1 MKLRV
6 RLFVFF
12 TLLVFSL
19 SGISNSIQAQSNAT
33 ISGRVTDRSGAAIAG
48 AQMFVTNISNN
59 KIAKQ
64 LESGPD
70 GSYSVELSPGEY
82 KIRIEHAQMAAS
94 EKEFALAAAE
104 HRMWD
109 ARLELA
115 PLASTVVVSA
125 QAEPAPAN
133 TVASPVTVLTRQDID
148 ERQEIW
154 LAPLLTSTAGVNLA
168 RLGPLGGITSLFLDG
183 GNSNFAKVLV
193 DGAPVNQPGGDMD
206 FSNLDLSNVDKIEI
220 VHGASSALFG
230 SDAMTGV
237 VQIFTHR
244 GTAAT
249 PEFMVIGEGGSFST
263 RRGAAQL
270 SGLANRFD
278 Y

>member
-12 TLLVFSL
+12 TLLGFSL
-19 SGISNSIQAQSNAT
+19 LLISNSIHAQSNAT
-33 ISGRVTDRSGAAIAG
+33 IFGRVTDRSGAVVAD
-48 AQMFVTNISNN
+48 AQIVVVSVSNN
-59 KIAKQ
+59 KVAKQ
-64 LESGPD
+64 LKSGAD

-82 KIRIEHAQMAAS
+82 KIRIEHAPMASS
-94 EKEFALAAAE
+94 EQDFTLGAGE
-104 HRMWD
+104 HRTWD

-133 TVASPVTVLTRQDID
+133 TVASPVTVLTR
-148 ERQEIW
+148 
-154 LAPLLTSTAGVNLA
+154 AVGANLS
-168 RLGPLGGITSLFLDG
+168 RLGPLGGLTSLFLDG
-183 GNSNFAKVLV
+183 GNSNFTKVLV
-193 DGAPVNQPGGDMD
+193 DGTPVNQPGGDMD

-244 GTAAT
+244 GDTST
-249 PEFMVIGEGGSFST
+249 P
-263 RRGAAQL
+263 
-270 SGLANRFD
+270 
-278 Y
+278 

>member
-6 RLFVFF
+6 RLFLFVFC
-12 TLLVFSL
+12 FSL
-19 SGISNSIQAQSNAT
+19 PLISNSIHAQSNAT
-33 ISGRVTDRSGAAIAG
+33 ISGRVMDRSGAGVAD
-48 AQMFVTNISNN
+48 AQIVVENISKNISNN
-59 KIAKQ
+59 TLHNTIAKQ
-64 LESGPD
+64 LKSGAD
-70 GSYSVELSPGEY
+70 GSYSVELPPGKY
-82 KIRIEHAQMAAS
+82 RIRIEHAQMAAS
-94 EKEFALAAAE
+94 EREFTLAAGE
-104 HRMWD
+104 HRTWD

-133 TVASPVTVLTRQDID
+133 TLASPVTVLTRKDIN
-148 ERQEIW
+148 EHQEIW
-154 LAPLLTSTAGVNLA
+154 LAPLLTSTAGANLS

-183 GNSNFAKVLV
+183 GNSNFTKVLV
-193 DGAPVNQPGGDMD
+193 DGTPVNQPGGDMD

-244 GTAAT
+244 G
-249 PEFMVIGEGGSFST
+249 
-263 RRGAAQL
+263 
-270 SGLANRFD
+270 
-278 Y
+278 

>member
-12 TLLVFSL
+12 VLSVFLLP
-19 SGISNSIQAQSNAT
+19 GISNPIQAQSNAT
-33 ISGRVTDRSGAAIAG
+33 ISGRVTDRSGARVAD
-48 AQMFVTNISNN
+48 AQIIVENISNN
-59 KIAKQ
+59 ISNNTSRNTIAKQ
-64 LESGPD
+64 LKSGAD
-70 GSYSVELSPGEY
+70 GSYSVTLPPGEY
-82 KIRIEHAQMAAS
+82 KIRIEHAPLAAS
-94 EKEFALAAAE
+94 EQEFTLAPGE
-104 HRMWD
+104 HRTWD

-125 QAEPAPAN
+125 QAEPEPAN
-133 TVASPVTVLTRQDID
+133 TIASPVTVLTRKDID

-154 LAPLLTSTAGVNLA
+154 LAPLLTSTAGANLA
-168 RLGPLGGITSLFLDG
+168 RLGPLGGVTSLFLDG
-183 GNSNFAKVLV
+183 GNSNFTKVLV

-244 GTAAT
+244 GNTST
-249 PEFMVIGEGGSFST
+249 PEFTVIGEGGSFST
-263 RRGAAQL
+263 RRGE
-270 SGLANRFD
+270 
-278 Y
+278 